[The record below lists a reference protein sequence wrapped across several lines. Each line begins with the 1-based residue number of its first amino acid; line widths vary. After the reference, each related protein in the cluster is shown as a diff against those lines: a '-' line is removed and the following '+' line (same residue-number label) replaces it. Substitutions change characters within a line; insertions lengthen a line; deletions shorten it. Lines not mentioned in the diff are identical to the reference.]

1 MAIAAVV
8 VCHNLE
14 NNLSETLA
22 AVSRQSKKP
31 DHTVVVL
38 TPATKDLDRSEFKNS
53 KLIWVEANSTSF
65 TVALRQGLAQLSLT
79 EDDWFWALTDQLV
92 PSSKTLEALAHKA
105 ETTRSVGLIAPKI
118 MDGLQPDTIREYGL
132 TLTPRSSLFSWVDNQ
147 LDQSQNDHLE
157 EVLGARI
164 GGALL
169 SVRALSESE
178 RRPAGFTNRAAD
190 LEFSIRLR
198 LHGLRVVLEPAAKVY
213 DFSAKPEQARVA
225 DFKLKLYYLG
235 LFRAW
240 LLAIALPLIVI
251 LEALWLMVKK
261 QPERVI
267 GELSAGF
274 KTFFTAPAVF
284 VSRKILPRKDR
295 KNLHTLRPL
304 YATSLQVRQARLARI
319 SEESASATSV
329 GQTLDRPAPGFI
341 LSGGIWVFVALL
353 AFSWQFWPTNVDV
366 SGPGLLPLGS
376 SWIDLFAATGSSWQN
391 VGTGFFAPAEP
402 FNWVLLAL
410 GSLTFWSPGLAMA
423 LLFFFAKSLAF
434 ASAWRA
440 LTLVTNKFWILTL
453 GALGYA
459 FWPSFVAAQNQGR
472 LGAVLAH
479 MLIPAFAFG
488 LARTFRIG
496 VTNQTRQATWGFTAI
511 TALTSAA
518 LSACAPSL
526 APIILLAF
534 VAFAVINIRKIG
546 YLIWLPVPLVV
557 IWLPTVWYR
566 VVGLLQPV
574 SLLADPGLALRTKLQ
589 NPIELLLASNLAG
602 PWQLATSIAVG
613 AILFFGWFATLQT
626 RSKTA
631 VSLWVALALTV
642 AGAWFFE
649 RVDFVGNPV
658 QGQDTGQS
666 WVNGS
671 AHPLLSVAALISV
684 LLVVLTIDSVRWARG
699 AGLFVYP
706 AVAILAISAMVSGSQ
721 LHYTDGRVAPA
732 IVRAEAQTGST
743 LKLLVLRAEAAGNET
758 GKDTNRFSAT
768 VVSGGG
774 IYEENLNTSYRFALA
789 DQQKQNPTYSEIAKL
804 ASALVSVS
812 GESLAKQFDST
823 QIGYVLVPDVTS
835 KQGSALSSNLDAIV
849 ELDGIGITDFGQLW
863 RVNTITPASVQQKQ
877 SVDLWSITK
886 GVQLATL
893 TLFILLALPARR
905 RNQTLSADF
914 DDFEL
919 GSDTENEGESAN
931 AN

>member
-1 MAIAAVV
+1 
-8 VCHNLE
+8 
-14 NNLSETLA
+14 
-22 AVSRQSKKP
+22 
-31 DHTVVVL
+31 
-38 TPATKDLDRSEFKNS
+38 
-53 KLIWVEANSTSF
+53 
-65 TVALRQGLAQLSLT
+65 
-79 EDDWFWALTDQLV
+79 
-92 PSSKTLEALAHKA
+92 
-105 ETTRSVGLIAPKI
+105 
-118 MDGLQPDTIREYGL
+118 
-132 TLTPRSSLFSWVDNQ
+132 
-147 LDQSQNDHLE
+147 
-157 EVLGARI
+157 
-164 GGALL
+164 
-169 SVRALSESE
+169 
-178 RRPAGFTNRAAD
+178 
-190 LEFSIRLR
+190 
-198 LHGLRVVLEPAAKVY
+198 
-213 DFSAKPEQARVA
+213 
-225 DFKLKLYYLG
+225 
-235 LFRAW
+235 
-240 LLAIALPLIVI
+240 
-251 LEALWLMVKK
+251 
-261 QPERVI
+261 
-267 GELSAGF
+267 
-274 KTFFTAPAVF
+274 
-284 VSRKILPRKDR
+284 
-295 KNLHTLRPL
+295 
-304 YATSLQVRQARLARI
+304 
-319 SEESASATSV
+319 V

-353 AFSWQFWPTNVDV
+353 AFSWQFWPSNADV

-376 SWIDLFAATGSSWQN
+376 SWIDLFAASGSSWQN

-410 GSLTFWSPGLAMA
+410 GSLTFWSPGVAMA

-440 LTLVTNKFWILTL
+440 LTLVTNKFWVLTL

-479 MLIPAFAFG
+479 LLIPAFAFG
-488 LARTFRIG
+488 LARTFGIG
-496 VTNQTRQATWGFTAI
+496 VSNPTRQSTWGFTAF

-526 APIILLAF
+526 APIILLSF
-534 VAFAVINIRKIG
+534 VVFATTNIRKIG

-589 NPIELLLASNLAG
+589 NPIELLLASNLVG
-602 PWQLATSIAVG
+602 PWQLATAIAVG
-613 AILFFGWFATLQT
+613 AILFFGWFATLQV

-631 VSLWVALALTV
+631 VSLWIGLVVTV

-649 RVDFVGNPV
+649 RIDFVGNPV
-658 QGQDTGQS
+658 QGLDTGQS

-699 AGLFVYP
+699 AGLFIYP
-706 AVAILAISAMVSGSQ
+706 AVAVLAIGAMVSGSQ
-721 LHYTDGRVAPA
+721 LHYSDGRVAPA

-743 LKLLVLRAEAAGNET
+743 LKLLVLRAEDTSKE
-758 GKDTNRFSAT
+758 TNRFSAT

-789 DQQKQNPTYSEIAKL
+789 HQQKQNPTYSEIAKL

-849 ELDGIGITDFGQLW
+849 ELDSIGITDFGQLW
-863 RVNTITPASVQQKQ
+863 RVNAITPAAVQQRQ

-893 TLFILLALPARR
+893 TLFVLLALPARR
-905 RNQTLSADF
+905 RNQALSADF

-919 GSDTENEGESAN
+919 GSDTENEGESTIAN
-931 AN
+931 